1 MDIAINGAIL
11 AVVTTDRAKILNSSV
26 PVFFAEDERERENVA
41 MLLSRITKGMVH
53 DLENG
58 CLIIVRH

>member
-1 MDIAINGAIL
+1 MDIGINGAIL
-11 AVVTTDRAKILNSSV
+11 AVVTTDSAKVLNSSV
-26 PVFFAEDERERENVA
+26 PVFFAEDEQEREKVA

-58 CLIIVRH
+58 CFIIVRH